1 MAPSLRLAFVTD
13 IHHGADKLT
22 KLGSQALPLIEQF
35 VAFAN
40 DYQPDAVIELGDR
53 ISDISPT
60 ADRDLLAEI
69 AEALQ
74 PLDAPLFHILG
85 NHDVNH
91 LSPADNAAILG
102 QSLDH
107 HSVDINGWHLVFWQ
121 ADTRLSRDSGFQ
133 PRPSDLDWLRQDL
146 ETAANPTIL
155 FSHLPLDDAAMHGNY
170 YFQRN
175 ERFATYSDC
184 AAIRAVI
191 ENSGNVVLCVAGHL
205 HWNNLNRIDGIPYVT
220 VQSLTESFTT
230 PSRPAG
236 AWASIEIG
244 ETICWRTHGED
255 AIEVSLPLAS
265 RNARW
270 VEPLPRFEDLY
281 RPKPDRGD
289 LAGIKGILLDLDGV
303 IYRGDAPVAGAADF
317 LEAIR
322 AAGIEVLALTNNAR
336 ADAAAYADKLNAMGI
351 PFAAERILTA
361 GSATAAYLS
370 SLASKPRVRVL
381 GSAILRREILAAG
394 AVEASAPDYVV
405 VGYDPSLTIADLSSV
420 VDDLRRGAKLIATN
434 PDATLPVGTGLT
446 AECGALVAFLETA
459 GAAKATIVGKPSS
472 IIFQQAQQRLGLA
485 GDDVLMIGDTAATD
499 IAGGNAAGVRTALVA
514 TGNPPENDSTAEPS
528 VRVSDLSELIDLLSP
543 PS

>member
-40 DYQPDAVIELGDR
+40 DYAPDAVIELGDR
-53 ISDISPT
+53 ISDIGPS
-60 ADRDLLAEI
+60 ADRDLLADV
-69 AEALQ
+69 AGALQ

-102 QSLDH
+102 QSFDH
-107 HSVDINGWHLVFWQ
+107 QSIDINGWHLVFWQ
-121 ADTRLSRDSGFQ
+121 ADTRISRETGFQ
-133 PRPSDLDWLRQDL
+133 HRPSDLDWLRQDL
-146 ETAANPTIL
+146 ESAANPTIL

-175 ERFATYSDC
+175 QRFATYSDC

-205 HWNNLNRIDGIPYVT
+205 HWNNLNRIDGIPYIT
-220 VQSLTESFTT
+220 VQSLTESYTT

-244 ETICWRTHGED
+244 DNICWRTHGED

-270 VEPLPRFEDLY
+270 VAPLPRFEELL
-281 RPKPDRGD
+281 RAEPGRGD

-303 IYRGDAPVAGAADF
+303 IYRGDEPVAGAAHF
-317 LEAIR
+317 LETIR

-336 ADAAAYADKLNAMGI
+336 ADADAYADKLNAMGI
-351 PFAAERILTA
+351 PFAADRILTA
-361 GSATAAYLS
+361 GAATAAYLS
-370 SLASKPRVRVL
+370 TLSSKPRVRIL
-381 GSAILRREILAAG
+381 GSTTLRREILAAG
-394 AVEASAPDYVV
+394 ALEVARPDYVV
-405 VGYDPSLTIADLSSV
+405 VGYDPALTIEDLSSV

-434 PDATLPVGTGLT
+434 LDATLPVGAGLT
-446 AECGALVAFLETA
+446 AECGAVVAFLETA
-459 GAAKATIVGKPSS
+459 GATKATIVGKPSS
-472 IIFQQAQQRLGLA
+472 IIFEQAQQCLGLA
-485 GDDVLMIGDTAATD
+485 GDDVLMIGDTLATD
-499 IAGGNAAGVRTALVA
+499 IAGGNAAGLRTALVA
-514 TGNPPENDSTAEPS
+514 TGNPPENDGATEPS
-528 VRVSDLSELIDLLSP
+528 VRVTNLAELIDLLP
-543 PS
+543 PLP